1 MKQLKVKTRDNLNLD
16 LKIPGDKSISHR
28 TIILGSLA
36 IGGYGTYLGLSA
48 LNKYVNEPTI
58 ERANVIMDDK
68 PELFI
73 EKDGKRFYA
82 EIDGKSIDEYLSQ
95 E

>member
-1 MKQLKVKTRDNLNLD
+1 MLMNNRKGFTYGELL
-16 LKIPGDKSISHR
+16 GG